1 MKYIKLFENHAV
13 HYMKDL
19 SVDEIFF
26 IIEVLKEYHIPYN
39 LYYYIDN
46 YDNTSRMHF
55 KLYEFTSITS
65 KERKILKELDIYVL
79 DEPYTFTWNW
89 IKIEDESQL
98 QTLIDESKMILNA
111 NKYNI

>member
-1 MKYIKLFENHAV
+1 MKHIKLFESHAV

-19 SVDEIFF
+19 SVDEIFHV
-26 IIEVLKEYHIPYN
+26 IGVLKQYHIPYN

-46 YDNTSRMHF
+46 FGNKSKMYF
-55 KLYEFTSITS
+55 KLYEFASITN
-65 KERKILKELDIYVL
+65 KEKKILEDLGIYIL
-79 DEPYTFTWNW
+79 DEPYMFTWDW
-89 IKIEDESQL
+89 IKIEDESKL